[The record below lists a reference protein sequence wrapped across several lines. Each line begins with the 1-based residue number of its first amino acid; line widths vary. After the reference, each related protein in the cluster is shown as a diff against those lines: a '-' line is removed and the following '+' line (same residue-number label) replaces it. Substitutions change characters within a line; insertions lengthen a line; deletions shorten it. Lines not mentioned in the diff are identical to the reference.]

1 MSWTAADIPQQ
12 SGRLALITGGS
23 SGLGLETARALV
35 ARGATVILGCR
46 SRERADRA
54 RQELLASAAGGGAID
69 LLDLDLADLASVG
82 RAAAALADTY
92 GRLDLLINNA
102 GVMGLPRALTTDG
115 FERQFGTNHLG
126 HFALTTALLPLLRG
140 RPDARVVTVTSGA
153 QYFGRIDFDDPQGER
168 RYDRWKAYGQS
179 KLANVMFALEL
190 QARLE
195 AEGSAV
201 RSMAAHPGVAR
212 TNLQPASVAASG
224 SWVEPLA
231 YRLMAPL
238 FQSAAMGALPQLYAA
253 TAPEARAGGHYGPD
267 QLGGM
272 RGWPKEARPAPAAL
286 DAAQRLRLWQ
296 LSEELCATPQ
306 RPTFSAG
313 ADLAVAPGS

>member
-1 MSWTAADIPQQ
+1 MPWTAADIPDQ
-12 SGRLALITGGS
+12 SGRLALITGAS

-46 SRERADRA
+46 SRPRAERAR
-54 RQELLASAAGGGAID
+54 RELLPAAAAGGAVD
-69 LLDLDLADLASVG
+69 LLDLDLADLASLR
-82 RAAAALADTY
+82 RAARELAERY

-102 GVMGLPRALTTDG
+102 GVMGLPRALTRDG
-115 FERQFGTNHLG
+115 FELQFGINHLG
-126 HFALTTALLPLLRG
+126 HFALTQALVPLLRG

-153 QYFGRIDFDDPQGER
+153 QYFGRIDYDDLQGER

-179 KLANVMFALEL
+179 KLANVMFAREL
-190 QARLE
+190 QRRLD
-195 AEGSAV
+195 AEDAGV
-201 RSMAAHPGVAR
+201 RSLAAHPGVAR

-224 SWVEPLA
+224 SWIEPLA

-253 TAPEARAGGHYGPD
+253 TAPEARPAGHYGPD

-272 RGWPKEARPAPAAL
+272 RGWPTEVRTAPAAL
-286 DAAQRLRLWQ
+286 DHAQRQRLWQ
-296 LSEELCATPQ
+296 VSEALCTLALE
-306 RPTFSAG
+306 RDAAG
-313 ADLAVAPGS
+313 QGGAPLAA

>member
-1 MSWTAADIPQQ
+1 MPWTADAIPDQ
-12 SGRLALITGGS
+12 SGRLALITGAS
-23 SGLGLETARALV
+23 SGLGLETARALA
-35 ARGATVILGCR
+35 ARGATVILACR
-46 SRERADRA
+46 SRERAERA
-54 RQELLASAAGGGAID
+54 RQELLSAVAAGGAID
-69 LLDLDLADLASVG
+69 LLDLDLADLASVR
-82 RAAAALADTY
+82 RAAAEVADTY

-102 GVMGLPRALTTDG
+102 GVMGLPRTLTRDG

-126 HFALTTALLPLLRG
+126 HFALTIALLPLLEG

-153 QYFGRIDFDDPQGER
+153 QFFGRLAFDDLQGER

-190 QARLE
+190 QRRLTE
-195 AEGSAV
+195 EGSTV
-201 RSMAAHPGVAR
+201 RSLAAHPGVAR

-224 SWVEPLA
+224 SWLEPLA

-253 TAPEARAGGHYGPD
+253 TAPEARPGGHYGPD

-272 RGWPKEARPAPAAL
+272 RGWPTEARTAPAAL
-286 DAAQRLRLWQ
+286 DAEQRLRLWQ
-296 LSEELCATPQ
+296 VSEELCAAP
-306 RPTFSAG
+306 RAAG
-313 ADLAVAPGS
+313 ASAVPVAPVPTAS